1 MSDPGA
7 SMDVVTSTG
16 ERVSGVP
23 AAHVA
28 ARPARAGVRPATGDP
43 RLTREDA
50 RAVRPGGGTRASRLR
65 AFAASRA
72 GGLPRPFWVL
82 WSGTLINRI
91 GYMVEPFLAF
101 YLTGVRGLSLATT
114 GAVLAVSGAGSV
126 VSQLVSGSLSDRLGR
141 RAVLTL
147 GMLANAA
154 ALLAL
159 GYSRGLVPI
168 VAATLLF
175 GLTIDIYRPASSAL
189 VADLLPPAERP
200 RAYGLLFWAV
210 NLGFSVAMVLGGTLA
225 RSGFQWLFWAD
236 AGTCAI
242 VGVMAW
248 RGLPGGR
255 PGRAGQAGERRSR
268 KRPAGGSP
276 AAPVAARGRP
286 RELGGS
292 HPERLGGL
300 LRDRVMIVYLALT
313 LCYCFVYLQ
322 AYTTLPLAMRL
333 RGLSPQEYGLAM
345 ALNGILIIALQ
356 PLISGWLG
364 KHDRCAVLAGGF
376 VIVGLGFGL
385 TSLAGSVVA
394 YAATVAVWTL
404 GEIVT
409 AGLGAAIVADLAPA
423 TMRGRYNG
431 AYGAVW
437 SAAYLLGPLGG
448 TRLLALG
455 APVLWLSCGLMGA
468 AAALGLLALG
478 PAIRRRSHAAQIT
491 SLVPEDPE
499 K

>member
-1 MSDPGA
+1 MSDAPD
-7 SMDVVTSTG
+7 SMVTVTIIDQWAPEDVP
-16 ERVSGVP
+16 P
-23 AAHVA
+23 AATAANPA
-28 ARPARAGVRPATGDP
+28 ARTPARLP
-43 RLTREDA
+43 RLH
-50 RAVRPGGGTRASRLR
+50 
-65 AFAASRA
+65 AFAQARV

-91 GYMVEPFLAF
+91 GYMVEPFLAY

-114 GAVLAVSGAGSV
+114 GAIIAVSGAGSV
-126 VSQLVSGSLSDRLGR
+126 VSQLVSGSLSDRFGR
-141 RAVLTL
+141 RAMLTL

-154 ALLAL
+154 ALIGL

-175 GLTIDIYRPASSAL
+175 GLTIDMYRPASSAL
-189 VADLLPPAERP
+189 VADLVTPAERP

-236 AGTCAI
+236 AGTCAV
-242 VGVMAW
+242 VGVLAW
-248 RGLPGGR
+248 RGLPGGS
-255 PGRAGQAGERRSR
+255 PGRV
-268 KRPAGGSP
+268 RPARTRQPGS
-276 AAPVAARGRP
+276 AAPRDRSGRLTHRRTANGGMLRGFV
-286 RELGGS
+286 
-292 HPERLGGL
+292 H
-300 LRDRVMIVYLALT
+300 DRVMIAYLALS

-333 RGLSPQEYGLAM
+333 QGLSPQEYGLAM
-345 ALNGILIIALQ
+345 AVNGLLIIALQ
-356 PLISGWLG
+356 PLVSGWLG
-364 KHDRCAVLAGGF
+364 KHDHSTVLAGGF

-385 TSLAGSVVA
+385 TALAGSMVA

-409 AGLGAAIVADLAPA
+409 AGLGAAIVADLAPVP
-423 TMRGRYNG
+423 MRGRYSG

-455 APVLWLSCGLMGA
+455 APVLWVTCGLMGA
-468 AAALGLLALG
+468 GAALGLLALG
-478 PAIRRRSHAAQIT
+478 PAIRRRSRAAAAIIH
-491 SLVPEDPE
+491 V
-499 K
+499 